1 MANPNLMNQ
10 KQIIDVVKFR
20 WLWLA
25 ISAVLL
31 IPCVAAIIYLMAT
44 QANHAPVKLGIDFT
58 GGTILQYAVKGD
70 VTVNDIGKIREEMVK
85 EGFMT
90 PVVQNINN
98 DNAGQVSED
107 GIKNII
113 SVKTGFIDDKTGETT
128 NKISDI
134 VSGTVDSAELVQTTS
149 VGPSLGSELLKN
161 SVVALLLAF
170 LGIVV
175 YISFRF
181 KTDYAVITLLS
192 LVHDALFVIG
202 VFAIMS
208 IFSNVY
214 VDALFIT
221 AVLTVVGFSVHDTIV
236 VFDRVRENNRFLA
249 KKYTF
254 NEIVNASV
262 NQTLARS
269 LNTSV
274 TTLLTL
280 GALYFFGGSTTK
292 EFIFA
297 MILGIAVGTY
307 SSIFFASVLLAWD
320 KEIRDKKA
328 IVKLHL
334 LASPVCESPIFSL
347 VSDTNCASVGY
358 FLTSFCKTSSFFK
371 LKERYD

>member
-98 DNAGQVSED
+98 DNAGQVSKD

-128 NKISDI
+128 AKINNI
-134 VSGTVDSAELVQTTS
+134 VSDHVNSAELVQTTS

-181 KTDYAVITLLS
+181 KADYAVITLLS
-192 LVHDALFVIG
+192 LIHDALFVIG

-269 LNTSV
+269 LNTSI

-280 GALYFFGGSTTK
+280 GALYIFGGSTTK

-328 IVKLHL
+328 AKKAV
-334 LASPVCESPIFSL
+334 A
-347 VSDTNCASVGY
+347 A
-358 FLTSFCKTSSFFK
+358 
-371 LKERYD
+371 

>member
-10 KQIIDVVKFR
+10 KQIIDVVKYR
-20 WLWLA
+20 WLWLS
-25 ISAVLL
+25 ISTILL
-31 IPCVAAIIYLMAT
+31 IPCIAAIIYLMAT

-58 GGTILQYAVKGD
+58 GGTILQYAVKED
-70 VTVNDIGKIREEMVK
+70 VTIDDIGKIRDDMTK
-85 EGFMT
+85 AGFTT
-90 PVVQNINN
+90 PIVQNINN
-98 DNAGQVSED
+98 AGVEGTD
-107 GIKNII
+107 KEGIKNII
-113 SVKTGFIDDKTGETT
+113 SVKTGFIDDRTGETT
-128 NKISDI
+128 NKITEI
-134 VSGTVDSAELVQTTS
+134 VSSAVNSPELVQTTS

-175 YISFRF
+175 YISLRF
-181 KTDYAVITLLS
+181 KADYAIITLLS
-192 LVHDALFVIG
+192 LMHDALFVIG

-254 NEIVNASV
+254 DEIVNASV

-269 LNTSV
+269 LNTSI

-328 IVKLHL
+328 AKKA
-334 LASPVCESPIFSL
+334 LA
-347 VSDTNCASVGY
+347 
-358 FLTSFCKTSSFFK
+358 
-371 LKERYD
+371 

>member
-10 KQIIDVVKFR
+10 KQIIDVVKYR
-20 WLWLA
+20 WLWLS

-31 IPCVAAIIYLMAT
+31 IPCIAAIIYLMAT

-70 VTVNDIGKIREEMVK
+70 VTVDNIGKIRENMVK

-98 DNAGQVSED
+98 DNAGQVNSN

-113 SVKTGFIDDKTGETT
+113 SVKTGFIDDKTGETVD
-128 NKISDI
+128 KISSI
-134 VSGTVDSAELVQTTS
+134 VSSEVDSSELVQTTS

-161 SVVALLLAF
+161 SIVALLLAF

-208 IFSNVY
+208 IFLNVY

-269 LNTSV
+269 LNTSI

-292 EFIFA
+292 EFILA

-320 KEIRDKKA
+320 KEIRDKNALK
-328 IVKLHL
+328 
-334 LASPVCESPIFSL
+334 
-347 VSDTNCASVGY
+347 
-358 FLTSFCKTSSFFK
+358 KTAA
-371 LKERYD
+371 

>member
-98 DNAGQVSED
+98 DNAGQVNSN

-113 SVKTGFIDDKTGETT
+113 SVKTGFIDDKTGETVD
-128 NKISDI
+128 KISSI
-134 VSGTVDSAELVQTTS
+134 ISSEVDSSELVQTTS

-161 SVVALLLAF
+161 SIVALLLAF

-208 IFSNVY
+208 IFLNVY

-269 LNTSV
+269 LNTSI

-292 EFIFA
+292 EFILA

-320 KEIRDKKA
+320 KEIRDKNALK
-328 IVKLHL
+328 
-334 LASPVCESPIFSL
+334 
-347 VSDTNCASVGY
+347 
-358 FLTSFCKTSSFFK
+358 KTAA
-371 LKERYD
+371 

>member
-20 WLWLA
+20 WLWLS
-25 ISAVLL
+25 ISAILL

-44 QANHAPVKLGIDFT
+44 QANHAPVKLGIDCT
-58 GGTILQYAVKGD
+58 GGTILQYAIKGD
-70 VTVNDIGKIREEMVK
+70 VTVSDVGKIRDDMMK
-85 EGFMT
+85 EGFTT
-90 PVVQNINN
+90 PIVQNINN
-98 DNAGQVSED
+98 AGVEGQDN

-113 SVKTGFIDDKTGETT
+113 SVKTGFIEDKTGETT
-128 NKISDI
+128 NKVTNI
-134 VSGTVDSAELVQTTS
+134 VSKYVDSPELVQTTS

-161 SVVALLLAF
+161 SMIALLLAF
-170 LGIVV
+170 IGIVI
-175 YISFRF
+175 YISLRF
-181 KTDYAVITLLS
+181 KTDYALITLLS
-192 LVHDALFVIG
+192 LAHDALFVIG

-269 LNTSV
+269 LNTSL

-292 EFIFA
+292 EFILA
-297 MILGIAVGTY
+297 MILGIIVGTY

-320 KEIRDKKA
+320 KEIRDKRAAKRITA
-328 IVKLHL
+328 N
-334 LASPVCESPIFSL
+334 A
-347 VSDTNCASVGY
+347 
-358 FLTSFCKTSSFFK
+358 
-371 LKERYD
+371 

>member
-10 KQIIDVVKFR
+10 KQIIDVVKYR
-20 WLWLA
+20 WLWLS
-25 ISAVLL
+25 ISAMLL
-31 IPCVAAIIYLMAT
+31 IPCIAAIIYLMAT

-70 VTVNDIGKIREEMVK
+70 VTVDNIGKIRENMVK

-98 DNAGQVSED
+98 DNAGQVNSN

-113 SVKTGFIDDKTGETT
+113 SVKTGFIDDKTGETVD
-128 NKISDI
+128 KISSI
-134 VSGTVDSAELVQTTS
+134 VSSEVDSSELVQTTS

-161 SVVALLLAF
+161 SIVALLLAF

-208 IFSNVY
+208 IFLNVY

-269 LNTSV
+269 LNTSI

-292 EFIFA
+292 EFILA

-320 KEIRDKKA
+320 KEIRDKNA
-328 IVKLHL
+328 
-334 LASPVCESPIFSL
+334 
-347 VSDTNCASVGY
+347 
-358 FLTSFCKTSSFFK
+358 
-371 LKERYD
+371 LKKVTV

>member
-20 WLWLA
+20 WLWLS
-25 ISAVLL
+25 ISAILL

-58 GGTILQYAVKGD
+58 GGTILQYAIKGD
-70 VTVNDIGKIREEMVK
+70 VTVSDVGKIRDDMMK
-85 EGFMT
+85 EGFTT
-90 PVVQNINN
+90 PIVQNINN
-98 DNAGQVSED
+98 AGVEGQDN

-113 SVKTGFIDDKTGETT
+113 SVKTGFIEDKTGETT
-128 NKISDI
+128 NTVTNI
-134 VSGTVDSAELVQTTS
+134 VSKYVDSPELVQPTS

-161 SVVALLLAF
+161 SMIALLLAF
-170 LGIVV
+170 IGIVI
-175 YISFRF
+175 YISLRF
-181 KTDYAVITLLS
+181 KTDYALITLLS
-192 LVHDALFVIG
+192 LAHDALFVIG

-269 LNTSV
+269 LNTSL

-292 EFIFA
+292 EFILA
-297 MILGIAVGTY
+297 MILGIIVGTY

-320 KEIRDKKA
+320 KEIRDKRAAKRITA
-328 IVKLHL
+328 N
-334 LASPVCESPIFSL
+334 A
-347 VSDTNCASVGY
+347 
-358 FLTSFCKTSSFFK
+358 
-371 LKERYD
+371 

>member
-20 WLWLA
+20 WLWLS
-25 ISAVLL
+25 ISAILL

-44 QANHAPVKLGIDFT
+44 QSNHAPVKLGIDFT
-58 GGTILQYAVKGD
+58 GGTILQYATKGD
-70 VTVNDIGKIREEMVK
+70 VTVDDIGKIRDDMTK
-85 EGFMT
+85 AGFTT
-90 PVVQNINN
+90 PIVQNINN
-98 DNAGQVSED
+98 AGVEGASNNES

-128 NKISDI
+128 NKITEI
-134 VSGTVDSAELVQTTS
+134 VSGAVDSPELVQTTS

-175 YISFRF
+175 YISLRF
-181 KTDYAVITLLS
+181 KADYAVITLLS
-192 LVHDALFVIG
+192 LIHDALFVIG

-249 KKYTF
+249 KKYSF

-328 IVKLHL
+328 
-334 LASPVCESPIFSL
+334 
-347 VSDTNCASVGY
+347 
-358 FLTSFCKTSSFFK
+358 
-371 LKERYD
+371 LKKAAA

>member
-20 WLWLA
+20 WLWLS

-31 IPCVAAIIYLMAT
+31 IPCIAAIIYLMAT

-70 VTVNDIGKIREEMVK
+70 VTVDEIGKIRDDMSNA
-85 EGFMT
+85 GFTT
-90 PVVQNINN
+90 PIVQNINN
-98 DNAGQVSED
+98 TGVEQGSDK

-128 NKISDI
+128 NKITEI
-134 VSGTVDSAELVQTTS
+134 VASAVDSPELVQTTS

-161 SVVALLLAF
+161 SIVALLLAF

-175 YISFRF
+175 YISLRF
-181 KTDYAVITLLS
+181 KADYAVITLLS

-236 VFDRVRENNRFLA
+236 VFDRVRENSRFLA

-269 LNTSV
+269 LNTSI

-320 KEIRDKKA
+320 KEIRDKKGAKKA
-328 IVKLHL
+328 I
-334 LASPVCESPIFSL
+334 A
-347 VSDTNCASVGY
+347 A
-358 FLTSFCKTSSFFK
+358 
-371 LKERYD
+371 

>member
-254 NEIVNASV
+254 NEIVNAYV

-328 IVKLHL
+328 
-334 LASPVCESPIFSL
+334 
-347 VSDTNCASVGY
+347 
-358 FLTSFCKTSSFFK
+358 
-371 LKERYD
+371 LKKAAA